1 MGRSKKGFN
10 SRAREKVAGHL
21 TDENQVQRLQ
31 EKVQITTKANEEY
44 GTRNTEDSNALVLP
58 ARKRK
63 FKKTD
68 DSEGNEKTKLLSR
81 S

>member
-10 SRAREKVAGHL
+10 SKARGKVEGHL

-31 EKVQITTKANEEY
+31 EKVQITSKVDEEY
-44 GTRNTEDSNALVLP
+44 GSQKTEDSNALVLP

-63 FKKTD
+63 FKETG
-68 DSEGNEKTKLLSR
+68 DSEGTERTKLLSR
-81 S
+81 